1 MNKIDSYK
9 NIPHFYD
16 WASNPVAHMV
26 GTSAGDLT
34 SLDSEIASP
43 ISHQFHHPRHPP
55 LAPLAKPCR
64 SDPDSSAAEPI
75 PITTPV
81 KTQKGDMLDDG
92 VYKKTDYYE
101 VLRRRSFEEKPQA
114 AYPCLL
120 DAEDGVAMY

>member
-16 WASNPVAHMV
+16 WASTPVSHMI

-34 SLDSEIASP
+34 SLDSKIAISP
-43 ISHQFHHPRHPP
+43 VSSSPPPCHPP

-64 SDPDSSAAEPI
+64 SEPADSSAAPI
-75 PITTPV
+75 PITTQV
-81 KTQKGDMLDDG
+81 KTQKGDSLDDG
-92 VYKKTDYYE
+92 AYKKTDYYE
-101 VLRRRSFEEKPQA
+101 VLRRRSFEEPQA

-120 DAEDGVAMY
+120 DAEDGVALY

>member
-16 WASNPVAHMV
+16 WASTPVAHML

-34 SLDSEIASP
+34 SLDSEITTPVSSSP
-43 ISHQFHHPRHPP
+43 PPRPPP

-64 SDPDSSAAEPI
+64 SDPDASAAEPI
-75 PITTPV
+75 PITTPL
-81 KTQKGDMLDDG
+81 KTQRGDSLDDG
-92 VYKKTDYYE
+92 VYKTDYYE
-101 VLRRRSFEEKPQA
+101 VLRRRSFEEPQA

-120 DAEDGVAMY
+120 DAEDGVAIY